1 MKSLVFFQLNEV
13 DFNFIINKAR
23 RYGYKFSL
31 LNNTKKIT
39 TKTEDNKEGYN
50 LDPWVQW
57 VSINTG
63 VKSTFHKVY
72 NLGQKLN
79 RRHLQIWDKLSKN
92 KLNSSIWCSM
102 NSNLRSKKYI
112 NFFLPD
118 PWNFSQKSYPYYLD
132 DFLALPKY
140 FAQNY
145 KSFSIYTIL
154 FLSLKFFKFLIVY
167 KLFFNFLRELPNFI
181 FNVLKFN
188 KPTLTFYLLLDLI
201 LLDIIIESTRN
212 KNNDKFSIIFINSVA
227 HFQHN
232 YWDDESTY
240 KLFFFYINKM
250 FIKIENIKKKYD
262 NFIIANGLSQ
272 IKIRPIY
279 ICKISDPEKFLR
291 ENNLK
296 FKNIE
301 PNMTTGGT
309 IFFNNQIEKNRCI
322 NFLSKFSFRNQK
334 IFFLKHLKKQNKLY
348 FRFNAV
354 LHNLVKKVDVEN
366 YNKIEIE
373 GITLKKELINDFNF
387 LLKYLSL
394 IKSTSVHNNEGSLY
408 HSKCF
413 KNYKNIENHKINNL
427 ICEYF
432 NCK

>member
-1 MKSLVFFQLNEV
+1 MKSLVFFQLNEF
-13 DFNFIINKAR
+13 DFYFITKKAR
-23 RYGYKFSL
+23 RYGYKFNL
-31 LNNTKKIT
+31 LKNTKKIR

-57 VSINTG
+57 VSINSG
-63 VKSTFHKVY
+63 VKSTSHKVY

-79 RRHLQIWDKLSKN
+79 RKYLQIWDKLSKN
-92 KLNSSIWCSM
+92 KLSSSIWCSM
-102 NSNLRSKKYI
+102 NSNLRTKKYI

-118 PWNFSQKSYPYYLD
+118 PWNFSQKSYPHYLG

-145 KSFSIYTIL
+145 KSLNIYKIL
-154 FLSLKFFKFLIVY
+154 FLSLKFIKFLINY
-167 KLFFNFLRELPNFI
+167 KMFYIFLRELPNFI
-181 FNVLKFN
+181 LNVLKYN
-188 KPTLTFYLLLDLI
+188 KPILTFYLFLDLI
-201 LLDIIIESTRN
+201 LLDMVIKSIGK

-232 YWDDESTY
+232 YWDDKSTY

-250 FIKIENIKKKYD
+250 FIKIEKIKEKYD

-272 IKIRPIY
+272 TKIKPIY

-291 ENNLK
+291 ENNLN
-296 FKNIE
+296 FKKIE

-309 IFFNNQIEKNRCI
+309 ILFDKNIDKKRCL

-334 IFFLKHLKKQNKLY
+334 IFFLKNYKQQNKLY
-348 FRFNAV
+348 FRFNVV
-354 LHNLVKKVDVEN
+354 LHKILKKVDAKN
-366 YNKIEIE
+366 YNKIKIE
-373 GITLKKELINDFNF
+373 GVELKKELINDFNF

-413 KNYKNIENHKINNL
+413 NGYKNIENHKINNL
-427 ICEYF
+427 ISDYF
-432 NCK
+432 NC